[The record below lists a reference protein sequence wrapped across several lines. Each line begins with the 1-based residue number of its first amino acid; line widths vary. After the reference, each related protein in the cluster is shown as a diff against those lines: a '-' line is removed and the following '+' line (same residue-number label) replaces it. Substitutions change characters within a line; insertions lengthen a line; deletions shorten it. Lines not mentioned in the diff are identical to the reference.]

1 MFKKN
6 CLLMQEMKF
15 QSLGWEDPLEKEM
28 ATHSSILG
36 WKIPWTKKAGGLYSI
51 GWQQVWHGLATKQQ
65 QLIILCIEYMR
76 FLTFLSL
83 LDQLLAS
90 DTQELNRKLGILSR
104 RLIEYTGITQIS
116 YMEAFINFLLL
127 KICWLSKIIE
137 RYCLFFFLMKQVL

>member
-1 MFKKN
+1 
-6 CLLMQEMKF
+6 
-15 QSLGWEDPLEKEM
+15 
-28 ATHSSILG
+28 
-36 WKIPWTKKAGGLYSI
+36 
-51 GWQQVWHGLATKQQ
+51 
-65 QLIILCIEYMR
+65 MR
-76 FLTFLSL
+76 FLIFLSL

-137 RYCLFFFLMKQVL
+137 RYCLFFFLMEQVL